1 LGVALLTQVRSKTLA
16 SWASRVAASCFGN
29 GTRRKKHGLSA
40 SGVAQA
46 PRIRDAGLDGDVEA
60 GRSLISAA
68 PNELRGY
75 VAVAGYY
82 IGTPNPTYREIVDLA
97 WSMDCGSVA
106 SAAKACRVPVRRM
119 MKEARFDHP
128 FSGEISVY
136 RGAAGVTPWKA
147 SRGLSWTTSRDVA
160 CWFALRSSLGARK
173 PVVVVA
179 SVAAS
184 KIIFYSDERGEQEV
198 MLGHAVSGFLDPDP
212 TKWIS
217 TAERYEAEKEKKRLS
232 HLRVKC
238 ERS

>member
-1 LGVALLTQVRSKTLA
+1 MVNRMRIEQQSDDAK
-16 SWASRVAASCFGN
+16 ASR
-29 GTRRKKHGLSA
+29 RK
-40 SGVAQA
+40 A
-46 PRIRDAGLDGDVEA
+46 PNIFRGFELKSMLAHELPAYAKRYLDAGLDGDVEA

-68 PNELRGY
+68 PNEFRGY

-128 FSGEISVY
+128 FSGEICVY
-136 RGAAGVTPWKA
+136 RGAAGVSPWRA

-160 CWFALRSSLGARK
+160 CWFAFRSSWGTRK
-173 PVVVVA
+173 PIVVVA
-179 SVAAS
+179 NVAAS
-184 KIIFYSDERGEQEV
+184 KIVFYSDERDEQEV
-198 MLGHAVSGFLDPDP
+198 MLGHAISGFLDSDP

-232 HLRVKC
+232 YLRIQC